1 MNWLS
6 KLLGIATLRDL
17 MAEMEIRRQI
27 SESLN
32 DMINTN
38 HKLIGVNE
46 ELIDSNFDIID
57 DWKEINDVKLISF
70 MVKENT
76 KNIDTLLTYLRKKT
90 KK

>member
-27 SESLN
+27 CESLN

-57 DWKEINDVKLISF
+57 ELREELKKYKKVK
-70 MVKENT
+70 K
-76 KNIDTLLTYLRKKT
+76 
-90 KK
+90 

>member
-17 MAEMEIRRQI
+17 EYEIKLRQSI
-27 SESLN
+27 CESLK
-32 DMINTN
+32 DMININ

-57 DWKEINDVKLISF
+57 E
-70 MVKENT
+70 
-76 KNIDTLLTYLRKKT
+76 LRDEVLRVLKKQKT

>member
-17 MAEMEIRRQI
+17 ECEIELRLSI
-27 SESLN
+27 CESLN

-57 DWKEINDVKLISF
+57 ELREIVLK
-70 MVKENT
+70 KQ
-76 KNIDTLLTYLRKKT
+76 KT